1 MAYEGMTGQ
10 DIDPEQMIDI
20 ATEQGWYDGTGTTLE
35 DMDKVLNYLGAETE
49 KGFDGNMEDL
59 HNCLENGGRIVVA
72 VDGNEIWYGNT
83 ETYAPNDPNHAVE
96 VIGIDYS
103 SPEPMVIINDSGTMD
118 GHAITVPAS
127 QFMDAWEDSGYYY
140 VEAYV

>member
-1 MAYEGMTGQ
+1 MTR
-10 DIDPEQMIDI
+10 
-20 ATEQGWYDGTGTTLE
+20 
-35 DMDKVLNYLGAETE
+35 DMSSLIPRKP
-49 KGFDGNMEDL
+49 
-59 HNCLENGGRIVVA
+59 VVA

-140 VEAYV
+140 VEAYA